1 MPSSASDPF
10 SWVEHTID
18 GKYRVEALVGEGGFG
33 VVYRAT
39 HLGFDERVAVKC
51 LRVPE
56 SLAGDGQ
63 EKFYDSFMD
72 EGRLL
77 HRLSRATSGVVQ
89 ALDVGATVSPNGIW
103 TPYIVLEW
111 LEGRS
116 LEDDLNQREE
126 AGLGGRSIEEA
137 VALLD
142 PVARAIAMAHEQGI
156 VHRDLKPA
164 NLFFTDVGG
173 RTTMKVLDFGIAKVM
188 TEAAENDS
196 AFESTGHSLKAF
208 TAHYGAPEQ
217 FSRRY
222 GATGPWTDVFALAL
236 LFVEI
241 VTGRRALEGVDAQ
254 ELFVASADPDHRPT
268 LGAMGV
274 EASEELDAVLARA
287 LAVEPKARFRSCADF
302 WNGVLSAMG
311 EKTLLPSPSPP
322 TALSLSIADTV
333 VAMAPPVPDAVPTQM
348 APAPRSHARVL
359 ALVGGAAAVLG
370 VIIAVAVATLFG
382 GRAPV
387 PAASIASV
395 APSASVAKE
404 APSADIETLLTAA
417 PPRRVASG
425 TVAGESRWLDDFK
438 VVRAPD
444 AYGKTLSQSQAQCA
458 ASGMALCTEAQW
470 ARACEAYPDLGRSA
484 SWTLTAHPSGFVIR
498 GGAGCSVR
506 AVASGAST
514 AVDRGALCC
523 ERNVA
528 LESNNA
534 NATFLTATATR
545 LVNLEATLNRRQA
558 GVFSAL
564 VADYVRV
571 DDKRVPR
578 KKMQSLLEDSFRRWP
593 DQWFVLDTCTVS
605 VNAPTKRRVLRKNR
619 YRRRVKT
626 TVVTEAASWLAEC
639 SELRQRG
646 GEFAVTTVAYT
657 FGGSGKLQ
665 AVHDI
670 KTTRPWAPP

>member
-1 MPSSASDPF
+1 MLPSVQQVVPKPGLVISDRYRLEENIGHGGYSLVFRANELRLNREVALKLLSKDTVDAAGLERFRREADLARQLQHPNTVRLLDFDLEAEPMPFIVYELLHGMNLAQLLKR
-10 SWVEHTID
+10 E
-18 GKYRVEALVGEGGFG
+18 GALPE
-33 VVYRAT
+33 
-39 HLGFDERVAVKC
+39 ERVVRLTTQILKSLMESHAV
-51 LRVPE
+51 
-56 SLAGDGQ
+56 
-63 EKFYDSFMD
+63 
-72 EGRLL
+72 
-77 HRLSRATSGVVQ
+77 
-89 ALDVGATVSPNGIW
+89 
-103 TPYIVLEW
+103 
-111 LEGRS
+111 
-116 LEDDLNQREE
+116 
-126 AGLGGRSIEEA
+126 
-137 VALLD
+137 
-142 PVARAIAMAHEQGI
+142 GI
-156 VHRDLKPA
+156 VHRDVKPGNVFVCTYA
-164 NLFFTDVGG
+164 GEPDFV
-173 RTTMKVLDFGIAKVM
+173 KVLDFGIAKVM